1 MTIPSSALSV
11 HDLALR
17 KNKIKKI
24 FMYRIC
30 GTGMGATACL
40 LKEKGY
46 HIEGCDLRFYPPMG
60 DYLKRTGI
68 PLHDLTQLNEE
79 KQIIDLLKRFD
90 AVVVGNVIPKGGV
103 DAQRIEKSGV
113 PYCSFPAA
121 LGGLVLGDVNV
132 VGVAGTHGK
141 TTTTYLLE
149 QIFMKIGMHPG
160 HFIGGVID
168 ELAPAAMGDGRFFF
182 IESDEYD
189 SAYFEKY
196 SKFRSYS
203 IDNLILTS
211 LEFDHG
217 DIFKN
222 VEEIKEQFRLAMPEI
237 KKTIVASADYPA
249 ILELVKECGG
259 NWILYGDN
267 KECGPYIDQLTPE
280 GSRFH
285 LRYKGRDY
293 NFNTNLVGRHNVL
306 NLAAGLLYALAQ
318 GISGE
323 VLNHALSDLKMVKRR
338 QEVRGLYK
346 SSIVI
351 DDFAHHPR
359 AVEYTVES
367 IKLQF
372 PERKIW
378 VVLDPASATA
388 RSDVFQKEFVDSLMK
403 SDGIILAKP
412 ERASTVKGRG
422 NLDCE
427 KLVSDLKLRGKE
439 AYLAKNV
446 GDILQHLDTL
456 ANSSTLFL
464 ILSNTTCL
472 GLWESEFV
480 QSLEK

>member
-1 MTIPSSALSV
+1 
-11 HDLALR
+11 
-17 KNKIKKI
+17 
-24 FMYRIC
+24 MYRIC

-46 HIEGCDLRFYPPMG
+46 HIEGCDQRFYPPIG
-60 DYLKRTGI
+60 DYLKKTGI
-68 PLHDLTQLNEE
+68 PLHDLGQLADD
-79 KQIIDLLKRFD
+79 KQIQELLSQFD
-90 AVVVGNVIPKGGV
+90 MVVVGNVIPKGGA

-132 VGVAGTHGK
+132 VGIAGTHGK

-149 QIFMKIGMHPG
+149 QIFMKIGMSPG

-168 ELAPAAMGDGRFFF
+168 ELAPARVGDGRFFF

-217 DIFKN
+217 DIFKD
-222 VEEIKEQFRLAMPEI
+222 VEEIKEQFRLALPEI
-237 KKTIVASADYPA
+237 TKTIIACADYPA
-249 ILELVKECGG
+249 ILELAQECDR
-259 NWILYGDN
+259 NHAWILYGDN

-285 LRYKGRDY
+285 LKFKGRDY
-293 NFNTNLVGRHNVL
+293 IFNTNLIGRHNVL
-306 NLAAGLLYALAQ
+306 NLTAGLLYALAQ
-318 GISGE
+318 GVSGE
-323 VLNHALSDLKMVKRR
+323 ILGHAISDLKMVKRR
-338 QEVRGLYK
+338 QEIRGRYK

-359 AVEYTVES
+359 AVEYTIES

-372 PERKIW
+372 PDRKIW

-388 RSDVFQKEFVDSLMK
+388 RSDVFQKEFVDSLIK

-412 ERASTVKGRG
+412 ERASTVKGHG
-422 NLDCE
+422 NLNCE
-427 KLVSDLKLRGKE
+427 KLVNDLKECGKE
-439 AYLAKNV
+439 TYLAKNV
-446 GDILQHLDTL
+446 GEILQHLNAL

-472 GLWESEFV
+472 GLWESDFV
-480 QSLEK
+480 RSLEP

>member
-1 MTIPSSALSV
+1 
-11 HDLALR
+11 
-17 KNKIKKI
+17 
-24 FMYRIC
+24 MYRIC

-46 HIEGCDLRFYPPMG
+46 HIEGCDQRFYPPMG
-60 DYLKRTGI
+60 DYLKKTGI
-68 PLHDLTQLNEE
+68 PLHDLSQLTTDA
-79 KQIIDLLKRFD
+79 QIQALLSQFD
-90 AVVVGNVIPKGGV
+90 MVVVGNVIPKGGV
-103 DAQRIEKSGV
+103 DALRIEKSGV

-121 LGGLVLGDVNV
+121 LGGLILGDVNV
-132 VGVAGTHGK
+132 VGIAGTHGK
-141 TTTTYLLE
+141 TTSTYLLE

-217 DIFKN
+217 DIFNN

-237 KKTIVASADYPA
+237 KKTIVACADYPA
-249 ILELVKECGG
+249 ILELAQECGG
-259 NWILYGDN
+259 KDSWIFYGDN
-267 KECGPYIDQLTPE
+267 KECGPYIEQLTPE
-280 GSRFH
+280 GSRFR
-285 LRYKGRDY
+285 LKFKGRDY
-293 NFNTNLVGRHNVL
+293 TFNTNLVGRHNVL
-306 NLAAGLLYALAQ
+306 NLAAGLLYALAE

-323 VLNHALSDLKMVKRR
+323 VLSHAISDLKMVKRR
-338 QEVRGLYK
+338 QEVRGVYR
-346 SSIVI
+346 SSLVI

-359 AVEYTVES
+359 AVEYTIES

-372 PERKIW
+372 PQKKIW

-388 RSDVFQKEFVDSLMK
+388 RSDVFQKEFVNSLMN
-403 SDGIILAKP
+403 SDGVILAKP

-427 KLVSDLKLRGKE
+427 QLVSDLNKRGKE
-439 AYLAKNV
+439 SHLAKNASE
-446 GDILQHLDTL
+446 ILQQLNRL
-456 ANSSTLFL
+456 ANPSTLFL
-464 ILSNTTCL
+464 VLSNTTCL
-472 GLWESEFV
+472 GLWESDFIR
-480 QSLEK
+480 SLER